1 MMRPIFVIKS
11 SGQKEE
17 FDENKLKESLILAG
31 ASAQNAE
38 IITIKIIEELSEE
51 ATTSEIYKK
60 AFQLLYKM
68 HLPAAKRYVLRRAV
82 LELGPSGFPFEK
94 YVAEI
99 LNRKGFETKTDE
111 MVMGRCVPHEVDVV
125 AWNEKDLIMVEAKF
139 HNELGTKSDL
149 KVVLYVK
156 ARVDD
161 LKETE
166 LDYGGQNRKVTEG
179 WLVTNTKFT
188 STAIQYAE
196 CTKLKL
202 VGWNYPERGNLH
214 DLIIETNTL
223 PITCITQLTQTQ
235 KNTLLSQGLV
245 FCDSLLDKTETLKSI
260 GIKEEKIEHIM
271 HEIKS
276 L

>member
-1 MMRPIFVIKS
+1 MRPIFVIKS
-11 SGQKEE
+11 SGQKEP
-17 FDENKLKESLILAG
+17 FDESKLRESLMLAG

-38 IITIKIIEELSEE
+38 TIVAEIITELDEE
-51 ATTSEIYKK
+51 AKTSDIYKK
-60 AFQLLYKM
+60 AFELLHKM

-99 LNRKGFETKTDE
+99 LNRKGFKTKTDE
-111 MVMGRCVPHEVDVV
+111 MLMGKCVSHEVDVV

-161 LKETE
+161 LKNTE
-166 LDYGGQNRKVTEG
+166 FDYGGLKRKVTEG

-196 CTKLKL
+196 CTQLKL
-202 VGWNYPERGNLH
+202 VGWNYPEKSNLH

-223 PITCITQLTQTQ
+223 PLTCITQLTQAE

-245 FCDSLLDKTETLKSI
+245 FCDSLLDRTDTLRSM
-260 GIKEEKIEHIM
+260 GIKEEKIKRIIE
-271 HEIKS
+271 EIKI